1 MVEPSSSHDIADT
14 LAEIATGAASG
25 PDRARVLSHLTG
37 CEDCRRE
44 LAELTKVADEVL
56 LVAPEHEPPAGFES
70 AVLARIAAEG
80 HRSPAITEPP
90 AVVVPSRRR
99 RVLRSLA
106 MAAAAVVI
114 AAGAAGAVWQT
125 TADDRELAAGYR
137 ETLDVAHGRAFT
149 AAPLLDSAGVQVGH
163 VFVYEGEPS
172 WVFTV
177 LGRAPEPG
185 RYDIVVATDTW
196 TETVASCR
204 AETVNCGAGATID
217 ADLDQIDYVRLTSPG
232 GVTLTAT
239 LAAWPAPR

>member
-1 MVEPSSSHDIADT
+1 MVEPNSSHDIADT

-25 PDRARVLSHLTG
+25 PDRARALSHLTG

-70 AVLARIAAEG
+70 AVLARIASEG
-80 HRSPAITEPP
+80 HRSQTTTVPP

-114 AAGAAGAVWQT
+114 AAGAAGAVWQA

-137 ETLDVAHGRAFT
+137 ETLDIANGREFT

-185 RYDIVVATDTW
+185 PYDVVVATDTW
-196 TETVASCR
+196 TRRVASCR
-204 AETVNCGAGATID
+204 AETANCGAGATID
-217 ADLDQIDYVRLTSPG
+217 ANIDQINYIQLTSPS

-239 LAAWPAPR
+239 LTSWPSPQ